1 MSFHLFRRPGSV
13 FLLDDDTDY
22 LDLMALLLAPQWHV
36 RFFRRPHSCLAYMRE
51 EQQAWA
57 ADCARQE
64 NLVDLWRQGR
74 SLVSQLLRYWAR
86 HPDRYSLT
94 HVGVSDHIM
103 PGLTGLELF
112 EQLRGGWPGARLLL
126 TGQADERVAVDAF
139 NHGLIDQYI
148 PKQASEMG
156 QLLQAGL
163 KRLADRCHDRHDAI
177 WRATL
182 RPAQMALLRQGGA
195 GRALRALLDRQWVE
209 YAVIGEPFGVLGL
222 DGEGRVSWLQL
233 VARNALNAHGQQAL
247 AAGLGGEALA
257 DILAGRGLAAPE
269 LQTSLG
275 LLGPGP
281 VVPAFA
287 LDEEG
292 QLLAALFELPGSEL
306 PEPILGYQAWLD
318 RQGARRILDG
328 GMAAKPA

>member
-13 FLLDDDTDY
+13 FLLDDDADY
-22 LDLMALLLAPQWHV
+22 LELMALLLAPEWHV
-36 RFFRRPHSCLAYMRE
+36 RFFLRPHACLAYMRQ

-64 NLVDLWRQGR
+64 TLVDLWRQGR
-74 SLVSQLLRYWAR
+74 SLVMQLLRYWAR
-86 HPDRYSLT
+86 NPDRHSLT

-112 EQLRGGWPGARLLL
+112 DQLRGAWPGARLLL

-156 QLLQAGL
+156 TLLQTGL
-163 KRLADRCHDRHDAI
+163 KRLSDRCHDRHDAI

-182 RPAQMALLRQGGA
+182 RPQQMAMFRQGGA
-195 GRALRALLDRQWVE
+195 GRALRELMDRQWVE
-209 YAVIGEPFGVLGL
+209 YVVMGEPFGVLGL
-222 DGEGRVSWLQL
+222 DAEGRASWLQL
-233 VARNALNAHGQQAL
+233 VPRDALGPYSQA
-247 AAGLGGEALA
+247 AAEAGL
-257 DILAGRGLAAPE
+257 AGDGLAALRAGRSLVCPKVRE
-269 LQTSLG
+269 SLG

-281 VVPAFA
+281 LSPSFV
-287 LDEEG
+287 LDQEG
-292 QLLAALFELPGSEL
+292 QLLASLFELPSQDL
-306 PEPILGYQAWLD
+306 PEPITGYRQWLT
-318 RQGARRILDG
+318 RQGRRRILDG
-328 GMAAKPA
+328 GAEHPKN